1 MKIIKENED
10 NVQCVI
16 LCIQNT
22 DSQTEYGNGIVN
34 KLNNAGISAIVDYS
48 KKTLSDKIRIHTL
61 PKLKAKPYCVILG
74 DKEVADKTITV
85 RDNQTAIN
93 MTTTIDDFIK
103 HLNEAKLIFLTI

>member
-10 NVQCVI
+10 NAQCII
-16 LCIQNT
+16 LCTQNT
-22 DSQTEYGNGIVN
+22 DLQTEYGDKIVN
-34 KLNNAGISAIVDYS
+34 KLNNEGISAIADYS
-48 KKTLSDKIRIHTL
+48 KKTLSYKIRIHTL
-61 PKLKAKPYCVILG
+61 PQLKAKPYCVILG

-103 HLNEAKLIFLTI
+103 HFNEAK